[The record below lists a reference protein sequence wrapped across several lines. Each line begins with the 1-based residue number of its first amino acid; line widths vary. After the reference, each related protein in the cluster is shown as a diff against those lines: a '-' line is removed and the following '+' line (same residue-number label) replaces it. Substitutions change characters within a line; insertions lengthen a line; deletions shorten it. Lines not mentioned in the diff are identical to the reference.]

1 MGWIPVAV
9 GGAVGAVARYG
20 LSGWVQGLAGGT
32 FPWGTFT
39 VNILGSLLLGF
50 AIAWLQATAFSA
62 EVRQFATIGLLG
74 SFTTFSTF
82 SFEAA
87 ALLRDGEWWAA
98 AGYVFGSLGAGLVAV
113 AVGYVLAAHLVLSG
127 GRG

>member
-1 MGWIPVAV
+1 MGWFPVAL
-9 GGAVGAVARYG
+9 GGALGAVARYG

-32 FPWGTFT
+32 FPWGTLA
-39 VNILGSLLLGF
+39 VNVLGSLLLGF
-50 AIAWLQATAFSA
+50 TVAWLQAAAFSA
-62 EVRQFATIGLLG
+62 DVRQFATIGLLG

-98 AGYVFGSLGAGLVAV
+98 AGYVAGSLGAGLVAV
-113 AVGYVLAAHLVLSG
+113 AAGYLVATHLVFSG

>member
-20 LSGWVQGLAGGT
+20 LSGGIQGLAGGT
-32 FPWGTFT
+32 FPWGTLT
-39 VNILGSLLLGF
+39 VNVLGSLVLGF
-50 AIAWLQATAFSA
+50 AIAWLQAAAVSA
-62 EVRQFATIGLLG
+62 DVRQFATIGLLG

-98 AGYVFGSLGAGLVAV
+98 AGYVAGSVGAGLVAV
-113 AVGYVLAAHLVLSG
+113 TVGYVLATHLVLSG